1 MFEDEIK
8 EIMDIKKDEN
18 LDQMIQKIDAG
29 ILKNLAVVDEQYGY
43 MDINAQQIKDLVI
56 ARKILIS
63 EKNGHEII
71 EKIKASL

>member
-29 ILKNLAVVDEQYGY
+29 ILQNLAVVDEQYGY
-43 MDINAQQIKDLVI
+43 MNINAQQIKDLVI